1 MKLGGVTRK
10 LNGSG
15 GGGWLCEREREIR
28 ERSENI
34 CCIIFFFYIILM
46 CSMLK

>member
-1 MKLGGVTRK
+1 LGGVTGK

-15 GGGWLCEREREIR
+15 GGGWLRERERETEIR

-34 CCIIFFFYIILM
+34 CYIILM